1 MVRGTVC
8 PVDVAERIRARGAEL
23 TTAERRIAEVIL
35 NSPQSIGFGTVAAF
49 SKTADVGAASVVRFA
64 SKIGFDGYS
73 ELQQAVQAELLQ
85 QLRPAAE
92 RIGATVHESYG
103 NHADHEIANVRTTLS
118 GIDEAGMSELV
129 ARLADLGRPVL
140 VVSSGA
146 SRGVAHHLVDQL
158 TQLRPGVRLASGS
171 SVEVVR
177 DLAVTDPSTSVL
189 VVDLRRYEQWV
200 LDAQR
205 VAVQRSLWT
214 AGITDSVLSPVASG
228 ADVALVVAAA
238 SSGPF
243 DSYVGMLALFNLIAL
258 QVAAELRESAAT
270 RLAAIEAA
278 WTEHGSL
285 TAGE

>member
-1 MVRGTVC
+1 MS
-8 PVDVAERIRARGAEL
+8 PVDVAERIRARGSEL

-35 NSPQSIGFGTVAAF
+35 ASPQSIGFGTVAAF
-49 SKTADVGAASVVRFA
+49 SKAADVGAASVVRFA
-64 SKIGFDGYS
+64 GKIGFDGYT

-92 RIGATVHESYG
+92 RIGATVHEPY
-103 NHADHEIANVRTTLS
+103 ADHAEHEITNVRSTLS
-118 GIDEAGMSELV
+118 GIDETAMHELV
-129 ARLADLGRPVL
+129 ARLADLRRPVL
-140 VVSSGA
+140 VVSSDA

-158 TQLRPGVRLASGS
+158 SQLRPGVRLASGS
-171 SVEVVR
+171 SVDVVR
-177 DLAVTDPSTSVL
+177 ELAVADPDTSVI

-205 VAVQRSLWT
+205 VAAGRTLWT
-214 AGITDSVLSPVASG
+214 AGVTDSVLSPVASG

-243 DSYVGMLALFNLIAL
+243 DSYVGMLALFNVIAVE
-258 QVAAELRESAAT
+258 VAAELRDSAAE

-285 TAGE
+285 SAGE